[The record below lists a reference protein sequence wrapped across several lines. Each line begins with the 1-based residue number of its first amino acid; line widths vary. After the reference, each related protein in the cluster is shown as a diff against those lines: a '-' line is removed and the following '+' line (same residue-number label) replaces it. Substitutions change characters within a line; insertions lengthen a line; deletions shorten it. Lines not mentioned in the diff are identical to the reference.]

1 MTESRSITAPSRRRV
16 VQGIGAVAAGVA
28 APAVLTIRSA
38 YAAYPDRAVKIVV
51 ANTPGGPSDIVGRI
65 VAAALQESTGKTFI
79 IENRGGAG
87 GNIGMGFVAHAD
99 PDGYTILLATN
110 TLSVNVG
117 LYNHLP
123 FDPRHDFVA
132 VCELAG
138 VPNIFVV
145 RKESPAKTMRQFIDI
160 ARASPDKFNVSVP
173 PIGTTPQLQ
182 AALLKARENLPKLEE
197 VVFKGGGDA
206 LQALLTNTVQLA
218 SNSLGPVVAAHS
230 RRHHPRSGIMR
241 RNALAGFPRY
251 SDHGRSGLQGLRL
264 RHRHGAAGAGQDAA
278 RIRQMAGDRDAEGDV
293 DAADEAE
300 ALQERLP
307 GAAAGRRGGLGAH
320 DQGDGRHS
328 RPSSTARTSRSSDA
342 RPSATTRGR
351 ARL

>member
-218 SNSLGPVVAAHS
+218 SNSLGPSSPHIRAGTI
-230 RRHHPRSGIMR
+230 RGL
-241 RNALAGFPRY
+241 ALCAETRWPDFPDIPTMEEAGFKDFVFATDMALLAPAKTPPEFVKWLETETLKVMSTPQMKQKLY
-251 SDHGRSGLQGLRL
+251 KSGFLVRPQG
-264 RHRHGAAGAGQDAA
+264 
-278 RIRQMAGDRDAEGDV
+278 
-293 DAADEAE
+293 
-300 ALQERLP
+300 
-307 GAAAGRRGGLGAH
+307 GAAAWARMTKEMVTFKAIIDGAH
-320 DQGDGRHS
+320 IQK
-328 RPSSTARTSRSSDA
+328 
-342 RPSATTRGR
+342 
-351 ARL
+351 L